1 MNADELRDA
10 SMLDLFRLEVETQAQ
25 VMSSGLLAIERAP
38 QHEPPQQQLE
48 ACMRAAHSIKG
59 AARIVGVQA
68 GVDVTHVMEDCFVS
82 AQQGKVQL
90 GPRRIDQLLHGVDL
104 LQRIAASAEDLELW
118 QAGSG
123 RKEIETFLR
132 GLETSLQ
139 QADDRARKAESAPEL
154 VPFSVPISEPAI
166 VAAAET
172 DDAVPAADEA
182 MSGQNQ
188 GKNQDKI
195 KNQEQGDRMLR
206 VTAAHLN
213 QLVSLSGESLV
224 ESRWLPAF
232 NQSLLRLK
240 RLQQNTAQSLE
251 VLHDSLR
258 EGNLAGA
265 HLKALQDV
273 RQNIDASQKMLAER
287 LTELELFERR
297 NSSRA
302 QRLYDQA
309 LASRMR
315 PFADRVVGY
324 DRMVRDLGRTL
335 GKQVKL
341 EINGQ
346 TTQVDRDILE
356 QLDAPLVHLL
366 RNALDHGIE
375 TPQRRRAA
383 GKDEEGLVTLTARHH
398 AGLLQITIS
407 DDGNGVDLEQLRA
420 AVVRRGLVDH
430 ATAGRLSDAELLH
443 FLLLPGF
450 SMRDTVTE
458 ISGRGVGLDVVH
470 NMLKRMRG
478 TVQIFSEAG
487 HGMRFQLQL
496 PLTLSL
502 VRSLLVSIGGEPY
515 AFPLAYVNRTMI
527 LERSQIE
534 SLEGRQHFA
543 FEERQIGLVAA
554 SQILQSG
561 DAAASDDRIALV
573 VIGDQTQTYG
583 LQVDR
588 LLGEH
593 MLVVQPL
600 DARLGKIKDVAA
612 AALMED
618 GSPVLILDVADML
631 NSVEKLI
638 AQGQLSKIQGNS
650 SQQQVQTS
658 KRVLVVDDSLT
669 VRELER
675 KLLSNRGY
683 TVRVAVDGMDGWN
696 ALRSEPFDLVV
707 TDIDMPR
714 MDGIELVTLIKKNLQ
729 LKAIPVMIVSY
740 KDRQEDR
747 QRGLEAGA
755 DYYLAK
761 ASFHDET
768 LLQAV
773 EDLIG
778 EAHS

>member
-1 MNADELRDA
+1 MNADDMRDA

-38 QHEPPQQQLE
+38 SPQQLE

-59 AARIVGVQA
+59 AARIVGIQA

-82 AQQGKVQL
+82 AQQGKVKL

-123 RKEIETFLR
+123 RAEIETFLR
-132 GLETSLQ
+132 GLENSLQ
-139 QADDRARKAESAPEL
+139 QADDRVREPEAALAP
-154 VPFSVPISEPAI
+154 
-166 VAAAET
+166 AAAE
-172 DDAVPAADEA
+172 ADEA
-182 MSGQNQ
+182 VPGPDETAS
-188 GKNQDKI
+188 GKNSDKDKI
-195 KNQEQGDRMLR
+195 KNQDQGDRMLR
-206 VTAAHLN
+206 VTATHLN

-232 NQSLLRLK
+232 NESLLRLK
-240 RLQQNTAQSLE
+240 RLQQNSAHSLE

-258 EGNLAGA
+258 EDNLAGN
-265 HLKALQDV
+265 HLMALQEV
-273 RQNIDASQKMLAER
+273 RQHIDASQKMLAER
-287 LTELELFERR
+287 LAELELFERR

-346 TTQVDRDILE
+346 ATQVDRDILE

-375 TPQRRRAA
+375 AAPQRRAA
-383 GKDEEGLVTLTARHH
+383 GKDEEGLITLTARHH

-420 AVVRRGLVDH
+420 SVVRRGLVDH
-430 ATAGRLSDAELLH
+430 ATANRLSDAELLH

-478 TVQIFSEAG
+478 TIQIFSEAG
-487 HGMRFQLQL
+487 RGMRFQLQL

-554 SQILQSG
+554 SQILQSSAPAPG
-561 DAAASDDRIALV
+561 DDRIALV
-573 VIGDQTQTYG
+573 VIGDQAQTYG

-618 GSPVLILDVADML
+618 GAPVLILDVADML

-638 AQGQLSKIQGNS
+638 AQGHLSKIENNS

-675 KLLSNRGY
+675 KLLSSRGY

>member
-1 MNADELRDA
+1 MNPDDMRNA
-10 SMLDLFRLEVETQAQ
+10 SMLDLFRLEVDNQAQ
-25 VMSSGLLAIERAP
+25 VMSSALLAIERSASP
-38 QHEPPQQQLE
+38 EQLE

-59 AARIVGVQA
+59 AARIVGLQA

-82 AQQGKVQL
+82 AQQGNLLL

-104 LQRIAASAEDLELW
+104 LLRIAATAEDQHLW

-123 RKEIETFLR
+123 RQEIDAFLE
-132 GLETSLQ
+132 GLRNSLSQ
-139 QADDRARKAESAPEL
+139 TDDQ
-154 VPFSVPISEPAI
+154 EPALPT
-166 VAAAET
+166 AAAADIE
-172 DDAVPAADEA
+172 VPLGGSD
-182 MSGQNQ
+182 SQ
-188 GKNQDKI
+188 QD
-195 KNQEQGDRMLR
+195 NADRMLR

-213 QLVSLSGESLV
+213 RLVSLSGESLV
-224 ESRWLPAF
+224 ESRWLPPF
-232 NQSLLRLK
+232 NESLFRLK
-240 RLQQNTAQSLE
+240 RLQQSAAQSLNL
-251 VLHDSLR
+251 LHDTLR
-258 EGNLAGA
+258 DSELTEVQLN
-265 HLKALQDV
+265 AL
-273 RQNIDASQKMLAER
+273 RDAQQHIGSCQEMLVER
-287 LTELELFERR
+287 LAALELFERR
-297 NSSRA
+297 NSNLS

-309 LASRMR
+309 LTCRMR
-315 PFADRVVGY
+315 PFADRVAGY
-324 DRMVRDLGRTL
+324 GRTVRDLGRAL
-335 GKQVKL
+335 GKQVRL
-341 EINGQ
+341 DINGE

-375 TPQRRRAA
+375 LPHQRCAA
-383 GKDEEGLVTLTARHH
+383 GKAEEGVITLTARHH
-398 AGLLQITIS
+398 AGMLQITIS
-407 DDGNGVDLEQLRA
+407 DDGNGIDLEQLRDT
-420 AVVRRGLVDH
+420 VVRRCLVDQTT
-430 ATAGRLSDAELLH
+430 ATQLSNAELLN

-478 TVQIFSEAG
+478 TIQIYSEAG
-487 HGMRFQLQL
+487 RGMRFQLQL

-502 VRSLLVSIGGEPY
+502 VRCLLVSIGGEPY

-527 LERSQIE
+527 LDKNQIE
-534 SLEGRQHFA
+534 LLEGRQHFS

-554 SQILQSG
+554 SQILQCDDAPATG
-561 DAAASDDRIALV
+561 DDVPLV
-573 VIGDQTQTYG
+573 VIGSQARTYG

-600 DARLGKIKDVAA
+600 DARLGKIKDIAA
-612 AALMED
+612 AALMEN
-618 GSPVLILDVADML
+618 GSPVLILDVGDML
-631 NSVEKLI
+631 HSVEKLI
-638 AQGQLSKIQGNS
+638 AHGQLDKVQNS
-650 SQQQVQTS
+650 VDNQQVQTT
-658 KRVLVVDDSLT
+658 KRVLVIDDSLT

-675 KLLSNRGY
+675 KLLSSRGY
-683 TVRVAVDGMDGWN
+683 AVRIAVDGMDGWN

-714 MDGIELVTLIKKNLQ
+714 MDGIELVTLIKKTPQ
-729 LKAIPVMIVSY
+729 LKSIPVMIVSY

-773 EDLIG
+773 VDLIG
-778 EAHS
+778 EAQS

>member
-1 MNADELRDA
+1 MNADDMRDA

-25 VMSSGLLAIERAP
+25 VMSSGLLAIERSASP
-38 QHEPPQQQLE
+38 QDLE

-59 AARIVGVQA
+59 AARIVGIQA

-82 AQQGKVQL
+82 AQQGKIQL

-104 LQRIAASAEDLELW
+104 LQRIAHSAEDLPLW
-118 QAGSG
+118 QAGAG
-123 RKEIETFLR
+123 RKEIDSFLQ
-132 GLETSLQ
+132 GLQNSLL
-139 QADDRARKAESAPEL
+139 QADDSARDAQATAATPAALVSELLPAGDSQQDKAES
-154 VPFSVPISEPAI
+154 S
-166 VAAAET
+166 
-172 DDAVPAADEA
+172 
-182 MSGQNQ
+182 
-188 GKNQDKI
+188 
-195 KNQEQGDRMLR
+195 DRMLR

-232 NQSLLRLK
+232 NESLLRLK
-240 RLQQNTAQSLE
+240 RLQHGAAQALE
-251 VLHDSLR
+251 TLHDTLR
-258 EGNLAGA
+258 ENGGA
-265 HLKALQDV
+265 ATQFAALQDS
-273 RQNIDASQKMLAER
+273 RQQLDACQKMLAER
-287 LTELELFERR
+287 LAELESFERR

-315 PFADRVVGY
+315 PFADRVAGY
-324 DRMVRDLGRTL
+324 DRMVRDLGRSL
-335 GKQVKL
+335 GKQVRL
-341 EINGQ
+341 AISGEA
-346 TTQVDRDILE
+346 TQVDRDILE
-356 QLDAPLVHLL
+356 QLEAPLVHLL

-375 TPQRRRAA
+375 AAPQRRAA
-383 GKDEEGLVTLTARHH
+383 GKDEEGVIGLTARHH
-398 AGLLQITIS
+398 AGLLQITVS
-407 DDGNGVDLEQLRA
+407 DDGNGIDLEQLRA
-420 AVVRRGLVDH
+420 SIVARGLVDS
-430 ATAGRLSDAELLH
+430 ATSARLSDAELLH

-478 TVQIFSEAG
+478 TIQIFGERG
-487 HGMRFQLQL
+487 RGMRFQLQL

-515 AFPLAYVNRTMI
+515 AFPLAYVNRTMV
-527 LERSQIE
+527 LDKEQIE
-534 SLEGRQHFA
+534 MLEGRQHFA
-543 FEERQIGLVAA
+543 FEDRQIGLVAA
-554 SQILQSG
+554 SQILQSKESV
-561 DAAASDDRIALV
+561 ANDDGIALV
-573 VIGDQTQTYG
+573 VIGDMHQTYG

-600 DARLGKIKDVAA
+600 DTRLGKIKDVAA

-618 GSPVLILDVADML
+618 GTPVLILDVEDML
-631 NSVEKLI
+631 HSVDKLI
-638 AQGQLSKIQGNS
+638 AHGQLDKIHEGG
-650 SQQQVQTS
+650 SQQQLQAS

-675 KLLSNRGY
+675 KLLSSRGY
-683 TVRVAVDGMDGWN
+683 TVRIAVDGMDGWN
-696 ALRSEPFDLVV
+696 ALRSEPFDLVI

-714 MDGIELVTLIKKNLQ
+714 MDGIELVTLIKSNLQ

-740 KDRQEDR
+740 KDRPEDR

-778 EAHS
+778 EAHAS

>member
-1 MNADELRDA
+1 MNADDMRDT

-25 VMSSGLLAIERAP
+25 VMSSGLLAIERSP
-38 QHEPPQQQLE
+38 SPQQLE

-59 AARIVGVQA
+59 AARIVGIQA

-104 LQRIAASAEDLELW
+104 LQRIAVSAEDVEMW

-123 RKEIETFLR
+123 RAEIEVFLQ
-132 GLETSLQ
+132 GLQNSLR
-139 QADDRARKAESAPEL
+139 QADDRAREPQASIVTAMKA
-154 VPFSVPISEPAI
+154 
-166 VAAAET
+166 
-172 DDAVPAADEA
+172 DDAALEA
-182 MSGQNQ
+182 SEIQQNE
-188 GKNQDKI
+188 NQDRSQDKD
-195 KNQEQGDRMLR
+195 KEQADRMLR

-232 NQSLLRLK
+232 NESLLRLK
-240 RLQQNTAQSLE
+240 RLQQSAAQSLE
-251 VLHDSLR
+251 ILHDSLR
-258 EGNLAGA
+258 ESNLAGA
-265 HLKALQDV
+265 QLQAMQEV
-273 RQNIDASQKMLAER
+273 RQHVDASQKMLAER
-287 LTELELFERR
+287 LAELELFERR
-297 NSSRA
+297 NSSRS

-309 LASRMR
+309 LACRMR

-335 GKQVKL
+335 GKQARL
-341 EINGQ
+341 EINGEN
-346 TTQVDRDILE
+346 TQVDRDILE
-356 QLDAPLVHLL
+356 QLEAPLVHLL
-366 RNALDHGIE
+366 RNALDHGVE
-375 TPQRRRAA
+375 PPAQRRAA
-383 GKDEEGLVTLTARHH
+383 GKSDEGLITLTARHH

-407 DDGNGVDLEQLRA
+407 DDGNGTDLEQLRA
-420 AVVRRGLVDH
+420 SVLQRGLVDS
-430 ATAGRLSDAELLH
+430 ATASRLSDTELLH

-478 TVQIFSEAG
+478 TIQIFSEAG
-487 HGMRFQLQL
+487 RGMRFQLQL

-527 LERSQIE
+527 LDRDQIE
-534 SLEGRQHFA
+534 SLEGRQHFS
-543 FEERQIGLVAA
+543 FDERQVGLVAA

-561 DAAASDDRIALV
+561 DAAAGDDRISLV
-573 VIGDQTQTYG
+573 IIGDQSQIYG

-618 GSPVLILDVADML
+618 GAPVLILDVADML

-638 AQGQLSKIQGNS
+638 AQGQLSKIQNNA
-650 SQQQVQTS
+650 SQQQIQTS

-675 KLLSNRGY
+675 KLLSSRGY

>member
-1 MNADELRDA
+1 MNADDMRDA
-10 SMLDLFRLEVETQAQ
+10 SMLDLFRLEVETQVQ
-25 VMSSGLLAIERAP
+25 VMSSGLLAIERSAAP
-38 QHEPPQQQLE
+38 EELE

-59 AARIVGVQA
+59 AARIVGIQA

-82 AQQGKVQL
+82 AQQGKIRL
-90 GPRRIDQLLHGVDL
+90 GPRRIDQLLQGVDL
-104 LQRIAASAEDLELW
+104 LQRIAKSAEDLQLW
-118 QAGSG
+118 QTGSG
-123 RKEIETFLR
+123 RKEIEVFLQ
-132 GLETSLQ
+132 GLHDSLLQDDDHVREPETMQAVATGQPESSAAGDMQAQEKIETS
-139 QADDRARKAESAPEL
+139 
-154 VPFSVPISEPAI
+154 
-166 VAAAET
+166 
-172 DDAVPAADEA
+172 
-182 MSGQNQ
+182 
-188 GKNQDKI
+188 
-195 KNQEQGDRMLR
+195 DRMLR

-232 NQSLLRLK
+232 NQSLLHLK
-240 RLQQNTAQSLE
+240 RLQQSAAQA
-251 VLHDSLR
+251 VDILHDTLRDNSL
-258 EGNLAGA
+258 ASA
-265 HLKALQDV
+265 QLKALQDS
-273 RQNIDASQKMLAER
+273 RQQIDACQKVLAER
-287 LTELELFERR
+287 LSELELFERR

-309 LASRMR
+309 LACRMR

-324 DRMVRDLGRTL
+324 DRMVRDLGRSL
-335 GKQVKL
+335 GKQVRL
-341 EINGQ
+341 EISGE

-375 TPQRRRAA
+375 PAPQRRLA
-383 GKDEEGLVTLTARHH
+383 GKADEGVITLNARHH
-398 AGLLQITIS
+398 AGLLQITVS
-407 DDGNGVDLEQLRA
+407 DDGNGIDLEQLRVSIVA
-420 AVVRRGLVDH
+420 RGLVDN
-430 ATAGRLSDAELLH
+430 ATAARLSDTELLH

-478 TVQIFSEAG
+478 TIQIFSESG
-487 HGMRFQLQL
+487 RGMRFQLQL

-527 LERSQIE
+527 VAKEQIE
-534 SLEGRQHFA
+534 WLEGRQHFT
-543 FEERQIGLVAA
+543 FEGRQIGLVAA

-561 DAAASDDRIALV
+561 ESASSEDGIALV
-573 VIGDQTQTYG
+573 VIGDMAQTFG

-600 DARLGKIKDVAA
+600 DTRLGKIKDVAA

-618 GSPVLILDVADML
+618 GTPVLILDVEDML
-631 NSVEKLI
+631 HSVDKLI
-638 AQGQLSKIQGNS
+638 AHGQLDKIHDSS
-650 SQQQVQTS
+650 SQQQVQAS

-675 KLLSNRGY
+675 KLLSSRGY
-683 TVRVAVDGMDGWN
+683 TVRIAVDGMDGWN
-696 ALRSEPFDLVV
+696 ALRSEPFDLVI

-714 MDGIELVTLIKKNLQ
+714 MDGIELVTLIKNNLQ

-778 EAHS
+778 EAHES

>member
-1 MNADELRDA
+1 MNADDMRDA
-10 SMLDLFRLEVETQAQ
+10 SMLDLFRLEVDTQAQ

-38 QHEPPQQQLE
+38 SPQQLE

-59 AARIVGVQA
+59 AARIVGIQA

-82 AQQGKVQL
+82 AQQGKIQL

-132 GLETSLQ
+132 GLENSLQ
-139 QADDRARKAESAPEL
+139 QADDRAREPEA
-154 VPFSVPISEPAI
+154 AI
-166 VAAAET
+166 ALAATE
-172 DDAVPAADEA
+172 ADEA
-182 MSGQNQ
+182 MATADEAAP
-188 GKNQDKI
+188 GKHLDKI
-195 KNQEQGDRMLR
+195 KNQDQGDRMLR

-232 NQSLLRLK
+232 NESLLRLK

-258 EGNLAGA
+258 EDNLAGD
-265 HLKALQDV
+265 HLMALQEV
-273 RQNIDASQKMLAER
+273 RQHIDASQKMLAER
-287 LTELELFERR
+287 LAELELFERR

-346 TTQVDRDILE
+346 ATQVDRDILE

-375 TPQRRRAA
+375 APPQRRAA
-383 GKDEEGLVTLTARHH
+383 GKDEEGLITLTARHH

-430 ATAGRLSDAELLH
+430 ATASRLSDTELLH

-478 TVQIFSEAG
+478 TIQIFSEAG

-543 FEERQIGLVAA
+543 FEDRQIGLVAA

-561 DAAASDDRIALV
+561 DAAPGGDRITLV
-573 VIGDQTQTYG
+573 VIGDQVQTYG

-618 GSPVLILDVADML
+618 GAPVLILDVADML

-638 AQGQLSKIQGNS
+638 AQGQLSKIENNS
-650 SQQQVQTS
+650 SQQQVRTS

-675 KLLSNRGY
+675 KLLSSRGY

>member
-1 MNADELRDA
+1 MNADDIRDA

-25 VMSSGLLAIERAP
+25 LMSSGLLAIERSVSP
-38 QHEPPQQQLE
+38 QQLE

-59 AARIVGVQA
+59 AARIVGIQA
-68 GVDVTHVMEDCFVS
+68 GVDVTHVMEDCFV
-82 AQQGKVQL
+82 AVQQGKVQL

-104 LQRIAASAEDLELW
+104 LQRIAISAEDVELW

-123 RKEIETFLR
+123 RTEIAAFLQ
-132 GLETSLQ
+132 GLENSLR
-139 QADDRARKAESAPEL
+139 QADDHFREPETTVTAIAEL
-154 VPFSVPISEPAI
+154 
-166 VAAAET
+166 
-172 DDAVPAADEA
+172 DDADASDAGEIRH
-182 MSGQNQ
+182 GGNQ
-188 GKNQDKI
+188 GNNKDQS
-195 KNQEQGDRMLR
+195 DRMLR

-232 NQSLLRLK
+232 NESLLRLK
-240 RLQQNTAQSLE
+240 RLQQSTAQSLE
-251 VLHDSLR
+251 ILHDALR
-258 EGNLAGA
+258 ENNLAGA
-265 HLKALQDV
+265 QFKALQAV
-273 RQNIDASQKMLAER
+273 RQNVDANQKMLAER
-287 LTELELFERR
+287 LAELELFERR

-309 LASRMR
+309 LACRMR

-335 GKQVKL
+335 GKQVRL
-341 EINGQ
+341 EIHGE

-375 TPQRRRAA
+375 QPQQRRAV
-383 GKDEEGLVTLTARHH
+383 GKSGEGLITLTARHH

-407 DDGNGVDLEQLRA
+407 DDGNGMDLEQLRTS
-420 AVVRRGLVDH
+420 VVQRGLVDS
-430 ATAGRLSDAELLH
+430 ATASRLSDAELLH

-450 SMRDTVTE
+450 SMRDIVTE

-478 TVQIFSEAG
+478 TIQIFSDAG
-487 HGMRFQLQL
+487 QGMRFQLQL

-502 VRSLLVSIGGEPY
+502 VRSLLVNIGGEAY
-515 AFPLAYVNRTMI
+515 AFPLAYVNRTML
-527 LERSQIE
+527 LEKDQIE
-534 SLEGRQHFA
+534 SLEGRQHFM
-543 FEERQIGLVAA
+543 FEERQIGLIAA

-561 DAAASDDRIALV
+561 DAAPDDRLDDRIALV
-573 VIGDQTQTYG
+573 VIGDQAQTYG

-600 DARLGKIKDVAA
+600 DTRLGKIKDVAA

-618 GSPVLILDVADML
+618 GAPVLILDVADML

-638 AQGQLSKIQGNS
+638 AHGQLDKIQNRA
-650 SQQQVQTS
+650 SQQQTQTS

-675 KLLSNRGY
+675 KLLTSRGY

-729 LKAIPVMIVSY
+729 LRAIPVMIVSY

-773 EDLIG
+773 ADLIG

>member
-1 MNADELRDA
+1 MNADDMRDA
-10 SMLDLFRLEVETQAQ
+10 SMLDLFRLEVDTQAQ
-25 VMSSGLLAIERAP
+25 VMSSGLLAIERSASP
-38 QHEPPQQQLE
+38 QELE

-59 AARIVGVQA
+59 AARIVGIQA

-82 AQQGKVQL
+82 AQQGKIQL
-90 GPRRIDQLLHGVDL
+90 GPRRIDQLLRGVDL
-104 LQRIAASAEDLELW
+104 LQRIAVSAEDLQLW
-118 QAGSG
+118 QAGDG
-123 RKEIETFLR
+123 RKEIDAFLQ
-132 GLETSLQ
+132 GLQNSLL
-139 QADDRARKAESAPEL
+139 QADDSVRATPSAPPATVNELPLAGELQQQDKSESA
-154 VPFSVPISEPAI
+154 
-166 VAAAET
+166 
-172 DDAVPAADEA
+172 
-182 MSGQNQ
+182 
-188 GKNQDKI
+188 
-195 KNQEQGDRMLR
+195 DRMLR

-232 NQSLLRLK
+232 NESLLRLK
-240 RLQQNTAQSLE
+240 RLQQGAAQALE
-251 VLHDSLR
+251 ALHDTLR
-258 EGNLAGA
+258 ENDLAA
-265 HLKALQDV
+265 AQFTALQNS
-273 RQNIDASQKMLAER
+273 RQQVDACQKMLAER
-287 LTELELFERR
+287 LAELESFERR

-309 LASRMR
+309 LACRMR
-315 PFADRVVGY
+315 PFADRVAGY
-324 DRMVRDLGRTL
+324 DRMVRDLGRSL
-335 GKQVKL
+335 GKQVRL
-341 EINGQ
+341 EISGE

-375 TPQRRRAA
+375 PASQRRAA
-383 GKDEEGLVTLTARHH
+383 GKAEEGVISLTARHH
-398 AGLLQITIS
+398 AGLLQITVS
-407 DDGNGVDLEQLRA
+407 DDGSGIDLERLRA
-420 AVVRRGLVDH
+420 SIVARSLVDN
-430 ATAGRLSDAELLH
+430 ATSARLSDAELLH

-478 TVQIFSEAG
+478 SIQIFSESG
-487 HGMRFQLQL
+487 RGMRFQLQL

-515 AFPLAYVNRTMI
+515 AFPLAYVNRTMV
-527 LERSQIE
+527 LDKAQIE
-534 SLEGRQHFA
+534 LLEGRQHFS
-543 FEERQIGLVAA
+543 FEERQIGLIAA
-554 SQILQSG
+554 SQILQTG
-561 DAAASDDRIALV
+561 DSAAGDDGIALV
-573 VIGDQTQTYG
+573 VIGDMSQTYG

-600 DARLGKIKDVAA
+600 DTRLGKIKDVAA

-618 GSPVLILDVADML
+618 GTPVLILDVEDML
-631 NSVEKLI
+631 HSVDKLI
-638 AQGQLSKIQGNS
+638 AHGQLDKIHDGG
-650 SQQQVQTS
+650 SQQQLQTS

-675 KLLSNRGY
+675 KLLSSRGY
-683 TVRVAVDGMDGWN
+683 TVRIAVDGMDGWN
-696 ALRSEPFDLVV
+696 ALRSEPFDLVI

-714 MDGIELVTLIKKNLQ
+714 MDGIELVTLIKSNLQ

-768 LLQAV
+768 LLEAV

-778 EAHS
+778 EAHGS

>member
-1 MNADELRDA
+1 MNPDDMRNA
-10 SMLDLFRLEVETQAQ
+10 SMLDLFRLEVDNQAQ
-25 VMSSGLLAIERAP
+25 VMSSALLAIERSASP
-38 QHEPPQQQLE
+38 EQLE

-59 AARIVGVQA
+59 AARIVGLQA
-68 GVDVTHVMEDCFVS
+68 GVDVTHVMEDCFVC
-82 AQQGKVQL
+82 AQQGNLQL

-104 LQRIAASAEDLELW
+104 LLRIAATAEDQNFW
-118 QAGSG
+118 QAASG
-123 RKEIETFLR
+123 RTEIDAFLQ
-132 GLETSLQ
+132 GLQNSLD
-139 QADDRARKAESAPEL
+139 QADDCEPPPESA
-154 VPFSVPISEPAI
+154 
-166 VAAAET
+166 
-172 DDAVPAADEA
+172 AADIDVA
-182 MSGQNQ
+182 QSASDGQ
-188 GKNQDKI
+188 QDSA
-195 KNQEQGDRMLR
+195 DRMLR

-213 QLVSLSGESLV
+213 QLVSLSGASLV
-224 ESRWLPAF
+224 ESRWLPPF
-232 NQSLLRLK
+232 NTSLLRLK
-240 RLQQNTAQSLE
+240 RLQQSAAQSLQL
-251 VLHDSLR
+251 LHDTLR
-258 EGNLAGA
+258 DSGLADA
-265 HLKALQDV
+265 QLKALTDT
-273 RQNIDASQKMLAER
+273 RQQVDACQEMLAER
-287 LTELELFERR
+287 LAELDLFERR
-297 NSSRA
+297 NSSLA

-309 LASRMR
+309 LACRMR
-315 PFADRVVGY
+315 PFADRVAGY
-324 DRMVRDLGRTL
+324 GRTVRDLGRML
-335 GKQVKL
+335 GKQVRL
-341 EINGQ
+341 AISGE

-356 QLDAPLVHLL
+356 QLDAPLLHLL

-375 TPQRRRAA
+375 LPHQRRAA
-383 GKDEEGLVTLTARHH
+383 GKAEEGVITLTARHH
-398 AGLLQITIS
+398 AGMLHITIS
-407 DDGNGVDLEQLRA
+407 DDGNGIDLEQLRDT
-420 AVVRRGLVDH
+420 VVRRGLVDR
-430 ATAGRLSDAELLH
+430 ATATRLSDAELLH

-478 TVQIFSEAG
+478 TIRIDSEAG
-487 HGMRFQLQL
+487 RGMRFLLQL

-515 AFPLAYVNRTMI
+515 AFPLAYVNRTM
-527 LERSQIE
+527 LLDKNQIAL
-534 SLEGRQHFA
+534 LEGRQHFS

-561 DAAASDDRIALV
+561 EVAATDDGIALV
-573 VIGDQTQTYG
+573 VIGSQAQTYG

-600 DARLGKIKDVAA
+600 DARLGKIKDIAA
-612 AALMED
+612 AALMEN
-618 GSPVLILDVADML
+618 GAPVLILDVADML
-631 NSVEKLI
+631 RSVEKLI
-638 AQGQLSKIQGNS
+638 AHGQLDKVHNS
-650 SQQQVQTS
+650 VDRQAVQTS

-675 KLLSNRGY
+675 KLLSHRGY

-714 MDGIELVTLIKKNLQ
+714 MDGIELVTLIRKTPQ

-773 EDLIG
+773 VDLIG
-778 EAHS
+778 EAQS

>member
-1 MNADELRDA
+1 MNADDMRDA

-25 VMSSGLLAIERAP
+25 VMSSGLLAIERSASP
-38 QHEPPQQQLE
+38 QDLE

-59 AARIVGVQA
+59 AARIVGIQA

-82 AQQGKVQL
+82 AQQGKIQL

-104 LQRIAASAEDLELW
+104 LQRIAQSAEDLPLW
-118 QAGSG
+118 QACEG
-123 RKEIETFLR
+123 RKEIDSFLQ
-132 GLETSLQ
+132 GLQNSLL
-139 QADDRARKAESAPEL
+139 QADDRARETQTPPAATRNELLPAGEFQQDKTESA
-154 VPFSVPISEPAI
+154 
-166 VAAAET
+166 
-172 DDAVPAADEA
+172 
-182 MSGQNQ
+182 
-188 GKNQDKI
+188 
-195 KNQEQGDRMLR
+195 DRMLR

-232 NQSLLRLK
+232 NESLLRLK
-240 RLQQNTAQSLE
+240 RLQHGATQALE
-251 VLHDSLR
+251 TLYDSLR
-258 EGNLAGA
+258 ENGVAA
-265 HLKALQDV
+265 TQFAALQDS
-273 RQNIDASQKMLAER
+273 RQQLDACQKMLTER
-287 LTELELFERR
+287 LAELESFERR

-315 PFADRVVGY
+315 PFADRVAGY
-324 DRMVRDLGRTL
+324 DRMVRDLGRSL
-335 GKQVKL
+335 GKQVRL
-341 EINGQ
+341 AISGE

-356 QLDAPLVHLL
+356 QMEAPLVHLL

-375 TPQRRRAA
+375 TAPQRRAA
-383 GKDEEGLVTLTARHH
+383 GKDEEGEIRLSARHH
-398 AGLLQITIS
+398 AGLLQITVS
-407 DDGNGVDLEQLRA
+407 DDGNGIDLEQLRTSIVA
-420 AVVRRGLVDH
+420 RGLVDNTTS
-430 ATAGRLSDAELLH
+430 ARLSDAELLH

-478 TVQIFSEAG
+478 TIQIFSEHG
-487 HGMRFQLQL
+487 RGMRFQLQL

-515 AFPLAYVNRTMI
+515 AFPLAYVNRTMV
-527 LERSQIE
+527 LDKEQIE
-534 SLEGRQHFA
+534 MLEGRQHFS

-561 DAAASDDRIALV
+561 ESTASDDGIALV
-573 VIGDQTQTYG
+573 VIGDMGQTYG

-600 DARLGKIKDVAA
+600 DTRLGKIKDVAA

-618 GSPVLILDVADML
+618 GTPVLILDVEDML
-631 NSVEKLI
+631 HSVDKLI
-638 AQGQLSKIQGNS
+638 AHGQLDKIHEGGS
-650 SQQQVQTS
+650 LQQLKAS

-675 KLLSNRGY
+675 KLLSSRGY
-683 TVRVAVDGMDGWN
+683 TVRIAVDGMDGWN
-696 ALRSEPFDLVV
+696 ALRSEAFDLVI

-714 MDGIELVTLIKKNLQ
+714 MDGIELVTLIKSNLQ

-740 KDRQEDR
+740 KDRPEDR

-778 EAHS
+778 EAHEA

>member
-1 MNADELRDA
+1 MNADEMRDA

-38 QHEPPQQQLE
+38 SPQQLE

-59 AARIVGVQA
+59 AARIVGIQA

-104 LQRIAASAEDLELW
+104 LQRIAISAEDVELW

-123 RKEIETFLR
+123 RTEIEVFLQ
-132 GLETSLQ
+132 GLQNSLQ
-139 QADDRARKAESAPEL
+139 QADDRARESDSESNSKALLAVSM
-154 VPFSVPISEPAI
+154 
-166 VAAAET
+166 AADGA
-172 DDAVPAADEA
+172 APAAGETQQA
-182 MSGQNQ
+182 SS
-188 GKNQDKI
+188 QDR
-195 KNQEQGDRMLR
+195 NQERNEDKSKDQADRMLR

-232 NQSLLRLK
+232 NESLLRLK
-240 RLQQNTAQSLE
+240 RLQQSAAQSLE
-251 VLHDSLR
+251 ILHDALR
-258 EGNLAGA
+258 ESSLAGA
-265 HLKALQDV
+265 QFKALQEV
-273 RQNIDASQKMLAER
+273 RQQVDASQKMLAER

-302 QRLYDQA
+302 QRLYDQS
-309 LASRMR
+309 LACRMR

-335 GKQVKL
+335 GKQVRL
-341 EINGQ
+341 EINGEN
-346 TTQVDRDILE
+346 TQVDRDILE
-356 QLDAPLVHLL
+356 QLEAPLVHLL
-366 RNALDHGIE
+366 RNALDHGVE
-375 TPQRRRAA
+375 PPAQRRAA
-383 GKDEEGLVTLTARHH
+383 GKSDEGLITLAARHH

-407 DDGNGVDLEQLRA
+407 DDGSGMDLEQLRTS
-420 AVVRRGLVDH
+420 VLQRGLVDS
-430 ATAGRLSDAELLH
+430 ATACRLSDAELLH

-478 TVQIFSEAG
+478 TIQIFSEAG
-487 HGMRFQLQL
+487 RGMRFQLQL

-515 AFPLAYVNRTMI
+515 ALPLAYVNRTMI
-527 LERSQIE
+527 LERDQIE

-543 FEERQIGLVAA
+543 FENRQIGLVGA

-561 DAAASDDRIALV
+561 DGNPAAGDDRISLV
-573 VIGDQTQTYG
+573 VIGDQSQTYG

-618 GSPVLILDVADML
+618 GAPVLILDVADML

-638 AQGQLSKIQGNS
+638 AQGQLGKIHDNS

-675 KLLSNRGY
+675 KLLSSRGY

>member
-1 MNADELRDA
+1 MNADDMRDA

-25 VMSSGLLAIERAP
+25 VMSSGLLAIERSASP
-38 QHEPPQQQLE
+38 QELE

-59 AARIVGVQA
+59 AARIVGIQA

-82 AQQGKVQL
+82 AQQGKIQL
-90 GPRRIDQLLHGVDL
+90 GPRRIDQLLRGVDL
-104 LQRIAASAEDLELW
+104 LQRIAVSAEDLQLW
-118 QAGSG
+118 QAGDG
-123 RKEIETFLR
+123 RKEIDAFLQ
-132 GLETSLQ
+132 GLQNSLL
-139 QADDRARKAESAPEL
+139 QADDSVRATPSAPAAAPGELPLAGELQQQQQQLQDKAESA
-154 VPFSVPISEPAI
+154 
-166 VAAAET
+166 
-172 DDAVPAADEA
+172 
-182 MSGQNQ
+182 
-188 GKNQDKI
+188 
-195 KNQEQGDRMLR
+195 DRMLR

-232 NQSLLRLK
+232 NESLLRLK
-240 RLQQNTAQSLE
+240 RQQQGAAQALE
-251 VLHDSLR
+251 ALHDTLR
-258 EGNLAGA
+258 ENGLAA
-265 HLKALQDV
+265 ALFTALQDS
-273 RQNIDASQKMLAER
+273 RQQVDACQKMLTER
-287 LTELELFERR
+287 LAELESFERR

-309 LASRMR
+309 LACRMR

-324 DRMVRDLGRTL
+324 DRMVRDLGRSL
-335 GKQVKL
+335 GKQVRL
-341 EINGQ
+341 EISGE

-375 TPQRRRAA
+375 PAQQRHAA
-383 GKDEEGLVTLTARHH
+383 GKAEEGVISLTARHH
-398 AGLLQITIS
+398 AGLLQITVS
-407 DDGNGVDLEQLRA
+407 DDGGGIDLEQLRA
-420 AVVRRGLVDH
+420 SIVARSLVDN
-430 ATAGRLSDAELLH
+430 ATSARLSDAELLH

-478 TVQIFSEAG
+478 TIQIFSESG
-487 HGMRFQLQL
+487 RGMRFQLQL

-515 AFPLAYVNRTMI
+515 AFPLAYVNRTMV
-527 LERSQIE
+527 LDKTQIE
-534 SLEGRQHFA
+534 MLEGRQHFS

-561 DAAASDDRIALV
+561 ESAAGDDGIALV
-573 VIGDQTQTYG
+573 VIGDMSQTYG

-618 GSPVLILDVADML
+618 GTPVLILDVEDML
-631 NSVEKLI
+631 HSVDKLI
-638 AQGQLSKIQGNS
+638 AHGQLDKIHDGG
-650 SQQQVQTS
+650 SQQQLQAS

-675 KLLSNRGY
+675 KLLSSRGY
-683 TVRVAVDGMDGWN
+683 TVRIAVDGMDGWN
-696 ALRSEPFDLVV
+696 ALRSEPFDLVI

-714 MDGIELVTLIKKNLQ
+714 MDGIELVTLIKSNLQ

-768 LLQAV
+768 LLEAV

-778 EAHS
+778 AAHDA

>member
-1 MNADELRDA
+1 MNADDMRDA
-10 SMLDLFRLEVETQAQ
+10 SMLDLFRLEVETQAE
-25 VMSSGLLAIERAP
+25 VMSSGLLAIERSASP
-38 QHEPPQQQLE
+38 QELE

-59 AARIVGVQA
+59 AARIVGIQA

-82 AQQGKVQL
+82 AQQGKIQL
-90 GPRRIDQLLHGVDL
+90 GPRRIDQLLRGVDL
-104 LQRIAASAEDLELW
+104 LQRIAVSAEDLQLW
-118 QAGSG
+118 QAGDG
-123 RKEIETFLR
+123 RKEIDAFLQ
-132 GLETSLQ
+132 GLQNSLL
-139 QADDRARKAESAPEL
+139 QADDSVRATPSAPPAAPGELPLAGELQQQQQQLQDKAESA
-154 VPFSVPISEPAI
+154 
-166 VAAAET
+166 
-172 DDAVPAADEA
+172 
-182 MSGQNQ
+182 
-188 GKNQDKI
+188 
-195 KNQEQGDRMLR
+195 DRMLR

-232 NQSLLRLK
+232 NESLLRLK
-240 RLQQNTAQSLE
+240 RQQQGAAQALE
-251 VLHDSLR
+251 ALHDTLR
-258 EGNLAGA
+258 ENGLAA
-265 HLKALQDV
+265 ALFTALQDS
-273 RQNIDASQKMLAER
+273 RQQVDACQKMLTER
-287 LTELELFERR
+287 LAELESFERR

-309 LASRMR
+309 LACRMR

-324 DRMVRDLGRTL
+324 DRMVRDLGRSL
-335 GKQVKL
+335 GKQVRL
-341 EINGQ
+341 EISGE

-375 TPQRRRAA
+375 PAQQRHAA
-383 GKDEEGLVTLTARHH
+383 GKAEEGLISLTARHH
-398 AGLLQITIS
+398 AGLLQITVS
-407 DDGNGVDLEQLRA
+407 DDGGGIDLEQLRA
-420 AVVRRGLVDH
+420 SIVARSLVDN
-430 ATAGRLSDAELLH
+430 ATSARLSDAELLH

-478 TVQIFSEAG
+478 TIQIFSESG
-487 HGMRFQLQL
+487 RGMRFQLQL

-515 AFPLAYVNRTMI
+515 AFPLAYVNRTMV
-527 LERSQIE
+527 LDKTQIE
-534 SLEGRQHFA
+534 MLEGRQHFS

-561 DAAASDDRIALV
+561 ESAAGDDGIALV
-573 VIGDQTQTYG
+573 VIGDMSQTYG

-618 GSPVLILDVADML
+618 GTPVLILDVEDML
-631 NSVEKLI
+631 HSVDKLI
-638 AQGQLSKIQGNS
+638 AHGQLDKIHDGG
-650 SQQQVQTS
+650 SQQQLQAS

-675 KLLSNRGY
+675 KLLSSRGY
-683 TVRVAVDGMDGWN
+683 TVRIAVDGMDGWN
-696 ALRSEPFDLVV
+696 ALRSEPFDLVI

-714 MDGIELVTLIKKNLQ
+714 MDGIELVTLIKSNLQ

-768 LLQAV
+768 LLEAV

-778 EAHS
+778 AAHDA

>member
-1 MNADELRDA
+1 MTSDDMRDA
-10 SMLDLFRLEVETQAQ
+10 SMLDLFRLEVDTQAQ
-25 VMSSGLLAIERAP
+25 VMSSGLLAIERTASP
-38 QHEPPQQQLE
+38 EQLE

-59 AARIVGVQA
+59 AARIVGIQA

-82 AQQGKVQL
+82 AQQGKIQL
-90 GPRRIDQLLHGVDL
+90 GPRRIDQLLRGVDL
-104 LQRIAASAEDLELW
+104 LLRIAASADDQGFW
-118 QAGSG
+118 QAGAG
-123 RKEIETFLR
+123 RGEIDIFLQ
-132 GLETSLQ
+132 GLQDSLAQPDEHGPAPIQETSQETL
-139 QADDRARKAESAPEL
+139 SATA
-154 VPFSVPISEPAI
+154 SEPGFDAPRG
-166 VAAAET
+166 AAE
-172 DDAVPAADEA
+172 AH
-182 MSGQNQ
+182 
-188 GKNQDKI
+188 QDHA
-195 KNQEQGDRMLR
+195 DRMLR
-206 VTAAHLN
+206 VTATHLN
-213 QLVSLSGESLV
+213 QLVGLSGESLV
-224 ESRWLPAF
+224 ESRWLPSF
-232 NQSLLRLK
+232 NTSLLRLK
-240 RLQQNTAQSLE
+240 RQHQHAAHSFDLLRDTLRGSDLSELQLNAM
-251 VLHDSLR
+251 R
-258 EGNLAGA
+258 ETQQ
-265 HLKALQDV
+265 H
-273 RQNIDASQKMLAER
+273 IDACQKMLAER
-287 LTELELFERR
+287 MAELEAFERR
-297 NSSRA
+297 NTSLSR
-302 QRLYDQA
+302 RLYDQA
-309 LASRMR
+309 LACRMR

-324 DRMVRDLGRTL
+324 GRMVRDLGRTL
-335 GKQVKL
+335 GKQVRL
-341 EINGQ
+341 DISGES
-346 TTQVDRDILE
+346 TQVDRDILE
-356 QLDAPLVHLL
+356 QLEAPLVHLL

-375 TPQRRRAA
+375 TPPQRRAA
-383 GKDEEGLVTLTARHH
+383 GKAEEGVITLSARHH
-398 AGLLQITIS
+398 AGLLQITVS
-407 DDGNGVDLEQLRA
+407 DDGNGIDLEQLRSS
-420 AVVRRGLVDH
+420 VIRRGLVEQ
-430 ATAGRLSDAELLH
+430 ATAARLSTSELLN

-470 NMLKRMRG
+470 DMLKRMRG
-478 TVQIFSEAG
+478 AIQMFSEPG

-502 VRSLLVSIGGEPY
+502 VRSLLVSIGGEAY

-527 LERSQIE
+527 LDRQQIE
-534 SLEGRQHFA
+534 MLEGRQHFS
-543 FEERQIGLVAA
+543 FDGRQIGLVAA

-561 DAAASDDRIALV
+561 DAPAGEDGIALV
-573 VIGDQTQTYG
+573 VIGNQGQTYG

-612 AALMED
+612 AALMEN
-618 GSPVLILDVADML
+618 GAPVLILDVADML
-631 NSVEKLI
+631 RSVEKLI
-638 AQGQLSKIQGNS
+638 AHGHLDKIQNS
-650 SQQQVQTS
+650 ADNQQVKSS

-683 TVRVAVDGMDGWN
+683 AVRVAVDGMDGWN
-696 ALRSEPFDLVV
+696 VLRSEPFDLVI

-714 MDGIELVTLIKKNLQ
+714 MDGIELVTLIKKNPQ

-778 EAHS
+778 EANA

>member
-1 MNADELRDA
+1 MNADDMRDA

-25 VMSSGLLAIERAP
+25 VMSSGLLAIERSASP
-38 QHEPPQQQLE
+38 EDLE

-59 AARIVGVQA
+59 AARIVGIQA

-82 AQQGKVQL
+82 AQQGKIQL

-104 LQRIAASAEDLELW
+104 LQRIAKSAEDLQLW

-123 RKEIETFLR
+123 RQEIEIFLQ
-132 GLETSLQ
+132 GLHNSLL
-139 QADDRARKAESAPEL
+139 QADDNARG
-154 VPFSVPISEPAI
+154 SETIP
-166 VAAAET
+166 AAAAGSADLPT
-172 DDAVPAADEA
+172 LGDLPA
-182 MSGQNQ
+182 
-188 GKNQDKI
+188 QDKI
-195 KNQEQGDRMLR
+195 ESSDRMLR

-240 RLQQNTAQSLE
+240 RLQQSAVQAVEL
-251 VLHDSLR
+251 LHDTLR
-258 EGNLAGA
+258 ESGLAA
-265 HLKALQDV
+265 AQLQALQDT
-273 RQNIDASQKMLAER
+273 RQQVDACQKMLVER
-287 LTELELFERR
+287 LSELELFERR

-309 LASRMR
+309 LACRMR

-324 DRMVRDLGRTL
+324 DRMARDLGRSL
-335 GKQVKL
+335 GKQVRL
-341 EINGQ
+341 EISGE

-375 TPQRRRAA
+375 PAPQRRLA
-383 GKDEEGLVTLTARHH
+383 GKAEEGVITLAARHH

-407 DDGNGVDLEQLRA
+407 DDGNGIDLEQLRA
-420 AVVRRGLVDH
+420 SIVARGLVDN
-430 ATAGRLSDAELLH
+430 ATAARLSDAELLH

-478 TVQIFSEAG
+478 TIQIFSESG
-487 HGMRFQLQL
+487 RGMRFQLQL

-527 LERSQIE
+527 VDKDQIE
-534 SLEGRQHFA
+534 LLEGRQHFT

-561 DAAASDDRIALV
+561 ESTPSDDGIALV
-573 VIGDQTQTYG
+573 VIGDMARTYG

-618 GSPVLILDVADML
+618 GTPVLILDVEDML
-631 NSVEKLI
+631 HSVDKLI
-638 AQGQLSKIQGNS
+638 AHGQLDKIHDS
-650 SQQQVQTS
+650 SSPQQVQTS

-675 KLLSNRGY
+675 KLLSSRGY
-683 TVRVAVDGMDGWN
+683 TVRIAVDGMDGWN
-696 ALRSEPFDLVV
+696 ALRSEPFDLVI

-714 MDGIELVTLIKKNLQ
+714 MDGIELVTLIKNNLQ

-778 EAHS
+778 EAGGS

>member
-1 MNADELRDA
+1 MNADDMRDA
-10 SMLDLFRLEVETQAQ
+10 SMLDLFRQEVETQAQ
-25 VMSSGLLAIERAP
+25 VMSSGLLAIERSASP
-38 QHEPPQQQLE
+38 QDLE

-59 AARIVGVQA
+59 AARIVGIQA

-82 AQQGKVQL
+82 AQQGKIQL

-104 LQRIAASAEDLELW
+104 LQRIAKSAEDLQLW
-118 QAGSG
+118 QAGDG
-123 RKEIETFLR
+123 RKEIDSFLQ
-132 GLETSLQ
+132 GLHNSLL
-139 QADDRARKAESAPEL
+139 QADDDARDTQVPTANPTMPAAVVSELLPAGDFQQDKAENA
-154 VPFSVPISEPAI
+154 
-166 VAAAET
+166 
-172 DDAVPAADEA
+172 
-182 MSGQNQ
+182 
-188 GKNQDKI
+188 
-195 KNQEQGDRMLR
+195 DRMLR

-232 NQSLLRLK
+232 NESLLRLK
-240 RLQQNTAQSLE
+240 RLQHGAAQALE
-251 VLHDSLR
+251 TLHETLHEALR
-258 EGNLAGA
+258 ENGVASA
-265 HLKALQDV
+265 QFAALQDS
-273 RQNIDASQKMLAER
+273 RQQLDACQKMLAER
-287 LTELELFERR
+287 LAELESFERR

-315 PFADRVVGY
+315 PFADRVAGY
-324 DRMVRDLGRTL
+324 DRMVRDLGRSL
-335 GKQVKL
+335 GKQVRL
-341 EINGQ
+341 AISGEA
-346 TTQVDRDILE
+346 TQVDRDILE
-356 QLDAPLVHLL
+356 QLEAPLVHLL

-375 TPQRRRAA
+375 AAPQRRAA
-383 GKDEEGLVTLTARHH
+383 GKDEEGVIGLTARHH
-398 AGLLQITIS
+398 AGLLQITVS
-407 DDGNGVDLEQLRA
+407 DDGNGIDLEQLRA
-420 AVVRRGLVDH
+420 AVVARGLVDN
-430 ATAGRLSDAELLH
+430 ATSARLSDAELLH

-478 TVQIFSEAG
+478 TIQIFSESG
-487 HGMRFQLQL
+487 RGMRFQLQL

-515 AFPLAYVNRTMI
+515 AFPLAYVNRTMV
-527 LERSQIE
+527 LDQEQIE
-534 SLEGRQHFA
+534 MLEGRQHFA
-543 FEERQIGLVAA
+543 FEARQIGLVAA
-554 SQILQSG
+554 SQILQSKES
-561 DAAASDDRIALV
+561 AASDDGIALV
-573 VIGDQTQTYG
+573 VIGDMHQTYG

-600 DARLGKIKDVAA
+600 DTRLGKIKDVAA

-618 GSPVLILDVADML
+618 GTPVLILDVEDML
-631 NSVEKLI
+631 HSVDKLI
-638 AQGQLSKIQGNS
+638 AHGQLDKIHEGG
-650 SQQQVQTS
+650 SQLQLQAS

-675 KLLSNRGY
+675 KLLSSRGY
-683 TVRVAVDGMDGWN
+683 TVRIAVDGMDGWN
-696 ALRSEPFDLVV
+696 ALRSEPFDLVI

-714 MDGIELVTLIKKNLQ
+714 MDGIELVTLIKSNLQ

-740 KDRQEDR
+740 KDRPEDR

-768 LLQAV
+768 LLEAV

-778 EAHS
+778 AAHDS

>member
-1 MNADELRDA
+1 MNADDMRDA

-25 VMSSGLLAIERAP
+25 VMSSGLLAIERSASP
-38 QHEPPQQQLE
+38 QELE

-59 AARIVGVQA
+59 AARIVGIQA

-82 AQQGKVQL
+82 AQQGKIQL

-104 LQRIAASAEDLELW
+104 LKRIATSAEDLDLW

-123 RKEIETFLR
+123 RKEIEAFLQ
-132 GLETSLQ
+132 GLQNSLQ
-139 QADDRARKAESAPEL
+139 QADDDIR
-154 VPFSVPISEPAI
+154 EPAI
-166 VAAAET
+166 TLAGTTGLNDLPVAA
-172 DDAVPAADEA
+172 DLPL
-182 MSGQNQ
+182 
-188 GKNQDKI
+188 DKLD
-195 KNQEQGDRMLR
+195 NSDRMLR

-240 RLQQNTAQSLE
+240 RLQQGTARTLE
-251 VLHDSLR
+251 SLHDALR
-258 EGNLAGA
+258 GNDVAVA
-265 HLKALQDV
+265 QFNALQDA
-273 RQNIDASQKMLAER
+273 RQEIDACQKMLAER

-309 LASRMR
+309 LACRMR

-324 DRMVRDLGRTL
+324 DRMVRDLGRSL
-335 GKQVKL
+335 GKQVRL
-341 EINGQ
+341 EIGGE

-375 TPQRRRAA
+375 SVPQRRVA
-383 GKDEEGLVTLTARHH
+383 GKTEEGTITLTARHH

-407 DDGNGVDLEQLRA
+407 DDGNGIDLEQLRA
-420 AVVRRGLVDH
+420 SIVARGLVDS
-430 ATAGRLSDAELLH
+430 ATAARLSDAELLH

-478 TVQIFSEAG
+478 TIQIFSETG
-487 HGMRFQLQL
+487 RGMRFQLQL

-527 LERSQIE
+527 LDKNQIE
-534 SLEGRQHFA
+534 LLEGRQHFT
-543 FEERQIGLVAA
+543 FEGRQIGLVAA
-554 SQILQSG
+554 SQILQTGESASG
-561 DAAASDDRIALV
+561 DDGIALV
-573 VIGDQTQTYG
+573 VIGGMQQTYG

-600 DARLGKIKDVAA
+600 DTRLGKIKDVAA

-618 GSPVLILDVADML
+618 GAPVLILDVEDML
-631 NSVEKLI
+631 HSVDKLI
-638 AQGQLSKIQGNS
+638 AHGQLDRIQNNS

-675 KLLSNRGY
+675 KLLSSRGY
-683 TVRVAVDGMDGWN
+683 TVRIAVDGMDGWN
-696 ALRSEPFDLVV
+696 VLRSEPFDLVI

-714 MDGIELVTLIKKNLQ
+714 MDGIELVTLIKNNLQ
-729 LKAIPVMIVSY
+729 LKSIPVMIVSY

-778 EAHS
+778 EAHGL

>member
-1 MNADELRDA
+1 MNADDMRDA

-25 VMSSGLLAIERAP
+25 VMSSGLLAIERGP
-38 QHEPPQQQLE
+38 SPEDLE

-59 AARIVGVQA
+59 AARIVGIQA

-90 GPRRIDQLLHGVDL
+90 GPRRIDQLLQGVDL
-104 LQRIAASAEDLELW
+104 LQRIALSAEDLPFW
-118 QAGSG
+118 QAGAG
-123 RKEIETFLR
+123 RKEIDAFLQ
-132 GLETSLQ
+132 GLQNSLL
-139 QADDRARKAESAPEL
+139 QADDSIRETPAVATVSANAAPPAIESQQLDKAESA
-154 VPFSVPISEPAI
+154 
-166 VAAAET
+166 
-172 DDAVPAADEA
+172 
-182 MSGQNQ
+182 
-188 GKNQDKI
+188 
-195 KNQEQGDRMLR
+195 DRMLR

-232 NQSLLRLK
+232 NESLLRLK
-240 RLQQNTAQSLE
+240 RLQQGAAQTLE
-251 VLHDSLR
+251 VLHDTLR
-258 EGNLAGA
+258 ESGLGGA
-265 HLKALQDV
+265 QFAALQAS
-273 RQNIDASQKMLAER
+273 RQQLDACQKMLAER
-287 LTELELFERR
+287 LAELESFERR

-315 PFADRVVGY
+315 PFADRVTGY
-324 DRMVRDLGRTL
+324 DRMVRDLGRSL
-335 GKQVKL
+335 GKQVRL
-341 EINGQ
+341 EIHGE

-375 TPQRRRAA
+375 AAPQRRAA
-383 GKDEEGLVTLTARHH
+383 GKAEEGVISLTARHH
-398 AGLLQITIS
+398 AGLLQITVS
-407 DDGNGVDLEQLRA
+407 DDGNGIDLEQLRA
-420 AVVRRGLVDH
+420 SVLARGLVDQ
-430 ATAGRLSDAELLH
+430 ATSARLSDAELLH

-478 TVQIFSEAG
+478 TIQIFSESG
-487 HGMRFQLQL
+487 RGMRFQLQL

-515 AFPLAYVNRTMI
+515 AFPLAYVNRTMM
-527 LERSQIE
+527 LDKAQIE
-534 SLEGRQHFA
+534 MLEGRQHFS

-554 SQILQSG
+554 SQILQSTEQ
-561 DAAASDDRIALV
+561 ASADDGIAVV
-573 VIGDQTQTYG
+573 VIGAMQQTYG

-618 GSPVLILDVADML
+618 GTPVLILDVEDML
-631 NSVEKLI
+631 HSVDKLI
-638 AQGQLSKIQGNS
+638 AHGQLDKIQAGG
-650 SQQQVQTS
+650 SQQALQAS

-675 KLLSNRGY
+675 KLLSSRGY
-683 TVRVAVDGMDGWN
+683 TVRIAVDGMDGWN
-696 ALRSEPFDLVV
+696 ALRSEPFDLVI

-714 MDGIELVTLIKKNLQ
+714 MDGIELVTLIKSNLQ

-778 EAHS
+778 AAHGS

>member
-1 MNADELRDA
+1 MNADNIRDA

-25 VMSSGLLAIERAP
+25 AMSSALLAIERSASP
-38 QHEPPQQQLE
+38 QQLE

-104 LQRIAASAEDLELW
+104 LQRIAISAEDVELW

-123 RKEIETFLR
+123 RREIEAFLQA
-132 GLETSLQ
+132 LKDSLQ
-139 QADDRARKAESAPEL
+139 QTDDHFHEPEIT
-154 VPFSVPISEPAI
+154 VT
-166 VAAAET
+166 AAADLDDT
-172 DDAVPAADEA
+172 DVSDTWQ
-182 MSGQNQ
+182 GGNQ
-188 GKNQDKI
+188 SKNKDRS
-195 KNQEQGDRMLR
+195 DRMLR

-232 NQSLLRLK
+232 NESLLRLK
-240 RLQQNTAQSLE
+240 RLQHSTAQSLE
-251 VLHDSLR
+251 ILHDALR
-258 EGNLAGA
+258 ENNLVGA
-265 HLKALQDV
+265 QFKALQDV
-273 RQNIDASQKMLAER
+273 RQNVDANQKMLAER

-309 LASRMR
+309 LACRMR

-335 GKQVKL
+335 GKQVRL
-341 EINGQ
+341 EIHGE

-375 TPQRRRAA
+375 QPQQRRAA
-383 GKDEEGLVTLTARHH
+383 GKHEEGQITLTARHH

-407 DDGNGVDLEQLRA
+407 DDGNGMNLEQLRTSVA
-420 AVVRRGLVDH
+420 RRGLVDS
-430 ATAGRLSDAELLH
+430 ATASRLSDAELLN

-478 TVQIFSEAG
+478 TIQIFSDAG
-487 HGMRFQLQL
+487 QGMRFQLQL

-502 VRSLLVSIGGEPY
+502 VRSLLVNIGGEAY

-527 LERSQIE
+527 LEKDQIE
-534 SLEGRQHFA
+534 SLEGRQHFT
-543 FEERQIGLVAA
+543 FEERQIGLIAA

-561 DAAASDDRIALV
+561 DAVPDDRYDDRIALV

-600 DARLGKIKDVAA
+600 DTRLGKIKDVAA

-618 GSPVLILDVADML
+618 GAPVLILDVADML

-638 AQGQLSKIQGNS
+638 AHGQLEKIQNS
-650 SQQQVQTS
+650 ASRQQTRAS

-675 KLLSNRGY
+675 KLLSSRGY

-729 LKAIPVMIVSY
+729 LRDIPVMIVSY

-747 QRGLEAGA
+747 RRGLEAGA

-773 EDLIG
+773 ADLIG

>member
-1 MNADELRDA
+1 MNADDMRDA

-38 QHEPPQQQLE
+38 LQQPPQQQLE

-132 GLETSLQ
+132 GLENSLQ
-139 QADDRARKAESAPEL
+139 QADDRAR
-154 VPFSVPISEPAI
+154 EPQ
-166 VAAAET
+166 AAAEPE
-172 DDAVPAADEA
+172 DEAVPAADEA
-182 MSGQNQ
+182 AP

-195 KNQEQGDRMLR
+195 KSQDQGDRMLR

-232 NQSLLRLK
+232 NESLLRLK

-251 VLHDSLR
+251 TLHDSLR
-258 EGNLAGA
+258 EGNLASA

-366 RNALDHGIE
+366 RNALDHGVE
-375 TPQRRRAA
+375 TPQQRRAA
-383 GKDEEGLVTLTARHH
+383 GKGEEGLVTLTARHH

-420 AVVRRGLVDH
+420 SVVQRGLVDH
-430 ATAGRLSDAELLH
+430 ATASRLSDAELLH

-478 TVQIFSEAG
+478 TIQIFSEAG

>member
-1 MNADELRDA
+1 MNANDIRDA

-25 VMSSGLLAIERAP
+25 VMSSGLLAIERSASP
-38 QHEPPQQQLE
+38 QQLE

-59 AARIVGVQA
+59 AARIVGIQA

-82 AQQGKVQL
+82 AQLGKIQL

-104 LQRIAASAEDLELW
+104 LQRIAISAEDVELW

-123 RKEIETFLR
+123 RAEIAAFLQ
-132 GLETSLQ
+132 GLEDSLR
-139 QADDRARKAESAPEL
+139 QADDHFREPETT
-154 VPFSVPISEPAI
+154 VS
-166 VAAAET
+166 AAADL
-172 DDAVPAADEA
+172 DDADTGEIQRGVK
-182 MSGQNQ
+182 Q
-188 GKNQDKI
+188 GSSKDQP
-195 KNQEQGDRMLR
+195 DRMLR

-232 NQSLLRLK
+232 NESLLRLK
-240 RLQQNTAQSLE
+240 RLQQSTARSLE
-251 VLHDSLR
+251 NLHDTLR
-258 EGNLAGA
+258 ENNLIGA
-265 HLKALQDV
+265 QLKALQDV
-273 RQNIDASQKMLAER
+273 RQNIDANQKMLAER

-309 LASRMR
+309 LACRMR

-335 GKQVKL
+335 GKQVRL
-341 EINGQ
+341 EIHGA

-375 TPQRRRAA
+375 QPQQRRAA
-383 GKDEEGLVTLTARHH
+383 GKHDEGVITLTARHH

-407 DDGNGVDLEQLRA
+407 DDGNGMDLEQLRTS
-420 AVVRRGLVDH
+420 VVQRGLVDS
-430 ATAGRLSDAELLH
+430 AIASRLSDAELLN

-478 TVQIFSEAG
+478 TIQIFSVAG
-487 HGMRFQLQL
+487 QGMRFQLQL

-502 VRSLLVSIGGEPY
+502 VRSLLVNIGGEAY

-527 LERSQIE
+527 LEKDQIE

-543 FEERQIGLVAA
+543 FEERQIGLIAA
-554 SQILQSG
+554 NQILQNG
-561 DAAASDDRIALV
+561 DGAPDNRLDDRIALV
-573 VIGDQTQTYG
+573 VIGDQAQTYG
-583 LQVDR
+583 VQVDR

-600 DARLGKIKDVAA
+600 DTRLGKIKDVAA

-618 GSPVLILDVADML
+618 GAPVLILDVADML

-638 AQGQLSKIQGNS
+638 AHGQLDKIQNS
-650 SQQQVQTS
+650 VGQQQARTS

-675 KLLSNRGY
+675 KLLSSRGY

-729 LKAIPVMIVSY
+729 LRAIPVMIVSY

-773 EDLIG
+773 ADLIG

>member
-1 MNADELRDA
+1 MNVDDIRDA

-25 VMSSGLLAIERAP
+25 VMSSGLLAIERSASP
-38 QHEPPQQQLE
+38 EQLE

-59 AARIVGVQA
+59 AARIVGIQA

-104 LQRIAASAEDLELW
+104 LQRIAISAEDIELW

-132 GLETSLQ
+132 GLEDSLR
-139 QADDRARKAESAPEL
+139 QADDHSREL
-154 VPFSVPISEPAI
+154 ETT
-166 VAAAET
+166 VAAAVDL
-172 DDAVPAADEA
+172 DDAGEIPQ
-182 MSGQNQ
+182 SGNQ
-188 GKNQDKI
+188 GKNK
-195 KNQEQGDRMLR
+195 EQSDRMLR

-224 ESRWLPAF
+224 ESRWLPVF
-232 NQSLLRLK
+232 NESLQRLK
-240 RLQQNTAQSLE
+240 RLQQSTAQSLE
-251 VLHDSLR
+251 ILHDTLR
-258 EGNLAGA
+258 ENNLVGA
-265 HLKALQDV
+265 QLKALQAV
-273 RQNIDASQKMLAER
+273 RQNVDASQKMLAER

-309 LASRMR
+309 LACRMR

-335 GKQVKL
+335 GKQVRL
-341 EINGQ
+341 EIHGE

-375 TPQRRRAA
+375 QPQQRRAA
-383 GKDEEGLVTLTARHH
+383 GKNDEGLITLTARHH

-407 DDGNGVDLEQLRA
+407 DDGNGMDLEQLRTSL
-420 AVVRRGLVDH
+420 VRRGLVDS
-430 ATAGRLSDAELLH
+430 ATASRLSDAELLH

-478 TVQIFSEAG
+478 TIQIFSDAG
-487 HGMRFQLQL
+487 QGMRFQLQL

-502 VRSLLVSIGGEPY
+502 VRSLLVNIGGEAY

-527 LERSQIE
+527 LEKDQIE
-534 SLEGRQHFA
+534 SLEGRQHFT
-543 FEERQIGLVAA
+543 FEKRQIGLISA

-561 DAAASDDRIALV
+561 DAATDDRFDDRIALV

-600 DARLGKIKDVAA
+600 DTRLGKIKDVAA

-618 GSPVLILDVADML
+618 GAPVLILDVADML
-631 NSVEKLI
+631 NSAEKLI
-638 AQGQLSKIQGNS
+638 AHGQLDKIQNNA
-650 SQQQVQTS
+650 SQQQARTS

-675 KLLSNRGY
+675 KLLSSRGY

-714 MDGIELVTLIKKNLQ
+714 MDGIELVTLIKKSLQ
-729 LKAIPVMIVSY
+729 LRAIPVMIVSY

-773 EDLIG
+773 ADLIG